1 MIRVTISPAG
11 AEAREIVINPDR
23 FLPSRQL
30 IRQQLNS
37 GKLGEVGLI
46 RVHRWEPARGQAP
59 QNSELAEPSVS
70 SAQSPIP
77 PILNSAVPDPGPRL
91 PVSLLRDL
99 DVVLWLIGQ
108 SPDAVYAVEQTDS
121 NSGNPRGHF
130 LQVHLGFP
138 SGAMALLDFADR
150 LPAGEGYQSLSVIGS
165 AGTAYADDHQNMQL
179 IFRGGRPQALLAEE
193 SGRRHA
199 ALVQETVEALQA
211 GGDVS
216 AHVAD
221 WQSVLKVAEA
231 VRQSIESNKSI
242 GTRSGK
248 VDESLRDSNSS
259 HGVTRLLCSQFRCAV
274 LSAVKHDYVARGLA
288 THPRFKLV
296 VVADDPQIPD
306 WAHERNQQFADAHQI
321 PYVRDVERA
330 LREFD
335 VQVAIVSPEAERH
348 VDLSIRAAALGK
360 HIVQDK
366 PLTTRRSEADRLV
379 EAIERSGVKFLM
391 WNRNFIPAVLHARE
405 QIAAGVIG
413 QPYAVH
419 LDFYFAKDAGPPKGS
434 RMPGYPPLDWQAALI
449 AAHVDGSDGGIG
461 HDPMGELAIEGIY
474 PLGYLRFLAGGEVRR
489 VFARSAS
496 HFHQLNAD
504 NGVEDLAS
512 VTLEM
517 DSGLIASLAIGRI
530 GAASHPSGGEIKLHV
545 LGSEGALVVSEARP
559 EVGVYY
565 RQQPA
570 KEFRQ
575 RRVAGDNDFLLA
587 ENFANAI
594 DMDGDTI
601 LDVRASRA
609 IYATVE
615 AALESC
621 RTGKSVEVK

>member
-1 MIRVTISPAG
+1 MPA
-11 AEAREIVINPDR
+11 
-23 FLPSRQL
+23 
-30 IRQQLNS
+30 
-37 GKLGEVGLI
+37 
-46 RVHRWEPARGQAP
+46 
-59 QNSELAEPSVS
+59 
-70 SAQSPIP
+70 
-77 PILNSAVPDPGPRL
+77 
-91 PVSLLRDL
+91 SLVRDL

-108 SPDAVYAVEQTDS
+108 SPDAVYAVEQTDLEPGHS
-121 NSGNPRGHF
+121 RGRF

-150 LPAGEGYQSLSVIGS
+150 LPPGDGYQSLSVIGS
-165 AGTAYADDHQNMQL
+165 AGAAYADDHQNMQL
-179 IFRGGRPQALLAEE
+179 VFRGGRPQAVCADE

-199 ALVQETVEALQA
+199 AMVQETVEALHA

-216 AHVAD
+216 AHVSE
-221 WQSVLKVAEA
+221 WQNVLKVAEA
-231 VRQSIESNKSI
+231 VRQSIESNQSI
-242 GTRSGK
+242 GLRSGN

-274 LSAVKHDYVARGLA
+274 LSTVKHDYVARGLA

-296 VVADDPQIPD
+296 VVADDPQIPN

-348 VDLSIRAAALGK
+348 VGLSVRAAALGM

-366 PLTTRRSEADRLV
+366 PLTTRPSEADRLV

-391 WNRNFIPAVLHARE
+391 WNRNFIPAVVQARE
-405 QIAAGVIG
+405 QIAAGTIG
-413 QPYAVH
+413 EPYAMH

-434 RMPGYPPLDWQAALI
+434 RPPGYPPVDWQAALI

-474 PLGYLRFLAGGEVRR
+474 PLGYLRFLTGANVRR

-517 DSGLIASLAIGRI
+517 DNGLIASLAIGRI

-545 LGSEGALVVSEARP
+545 LGSEGALVVSESRP

-565 RQQPA
+565 RGQPP

-575 RRVAGDNDFLLA
+575 RRIANDNDFLLA
-587 ENFANAI
+587 ENFAQAI
-594 DMDGDTI
+594 DTGGETI
-601 LDVRASRA
+601 LDARASRS
-609 IYATVE
+609 IYATVA

-621 RTGKSVEVK
+621 RSSQPVEVH

>member
-1 MIRVTISPAG
+1 MIRVTINHAG
-11 AEAREIVINPDR
+11 EDTREILVNLDR

-30 IRQQLNS
+30 IRQQLDA
-37 GKLGEVGLI
+37 GKLGEVGLV
-46 RVHRWEPARGQAP
+46 RVHRWEPQD
-59 QNSELAEPSVS
+59 
-70 SAQSPIP
+70 SASG
-77 PILNSAVPDPGPRL
+77 DETHGL
-91 PVSLLRDL
+91 PTSLVRDL

-108 SPDAVYAVEQTDS
+108 SPDAVYAVEQMDS
-121 NSGNPRGHF
+121 NPGSSRGRF

-138 SGAMALLDFADR
+138 CGAMALLDFADR
-150 LPAGEGYQSLSVIGS
+150 LPPGEGYQSLSVIGS
-165 AGTAYADDHQNMQL
+165 AGAAYADDHQNMQL
-179 IFRGGRPQALLAEE
+179 VFRGGRPQAVRADE
-193 SGRRHA
+193 SGRRHS
-199 ALVQETVEALQA
+199 ALVQEKIEALQA

-216 AHVAD
+216 AHVAE
-221 WQSVLKVAEA
+221 WQMVLNVAEA
-231 VRQSIESNKSI
+231 VR
-242 GTRSGK
+242 RSLGRFA
-248 VDESLRDSNSS
+248 DQPDRASD
-259 HGVTRLLCSQFRCAV
+259 RLATVQTQPDASAFRLMTQIQHPSGSPFRCAV
-274 LSAVKHDYVARGLA
+274 LSAVKHDYVARGVA

-330 LREFD
+330 LRDFD

-348 VDLSIRAAALGK
+348 VDLSLRAASLGK

-391 WNRNFIPAVLHARE
+391 WNRNFIPAVVHARD
-405 QIAAGVIG
+405 QIAAGAIG

-434 RMPGYPPLDWQAALI
+434 RLPGYPPLDWQSALI

-474 PLGYLRFLAGGEVRR
+474 PLGYLRFLTGGEVRR
-489 VFARSAS
+489 VFARSAA

-517 DSGLIASLAIGRI
+517 DNGLIGSLAIGRI

-575 RRVAGDNDFLLA
+575 RRVANDNDFLLA
-587 ENFANAI
+587 ENFAHAI
-594 DMDGDTI
+594 DTDGETI
-601 LDVRASRA
+601 LDARASRA
-609 IYATVE
+609 IYATVA

-621 RTGKSVEVK
+621 RTGQSVEVK